1 MFNVSEKISEL
12 KSSILYIVFL
22 AGSLLIG
29 LTWLSIGLYNALK
42 LWIGTPWSSFVLALI
57 MLVPVIIHLL
67 IKAFSP
73 DRPTKANTLS
83 SQARPAVD
91 PSGALLS
98 QIMGAVAGQST
109 LIVTVVTLLA
119 SFIAVRFPSFLGMFA
134 QVVTAFVDDM
144 KLRPTAAAT
153 PPRKPRR
160 KTAETEE

>member
-1 MFNVSEKISEL
+1 MFNFSEKISEL
-12 KSSILYIVFL
+12 KSSILYVVFL

-42 LWIGTPWSSFVLALI
+42 LWVGTPWSSFILALI
-57 MLVPVIIHLL
+57 MLLPVAIHLL
-67 IKAFSP
+67 VKAFTADQP
-73 DRPTKANTLS
+73 AKANTLS
-83 SQARPAVD
+83 SQPRPAVD

-144 KLRPTAAAT
+144 KLRPAAAAT
-153 PPRKPRR
+153 PRKPRR
-160 KTAETEE
+160 KATADVDE